1 MFCDEILELIE
12 PIAAGDLTPDGR
24 ASAHLASCADCAAA
38 LESARGLERVLQTRA
53 APRPTPQFTARI
65 MGRLRRDRW
74 RREQFLDAGFNLAI
88 GAVLFGVLAAA
99 WLLLSRSGLTGLGQ
113 QAVDVLNA
121 AVVNVARRVVPS
133 LPLYAGAAAL
143 LATALGLWWWAERD
157 ITLWR

>member
-24 ASAHLASCADCAAA
+24 MSAHLASCAGCAAA
-38 LESARGLERVLQTRA
+38 LESARGLERVLQTRS

-88 GAVLFGVLAAA
+88 GLVLFGVVVAA
-99 WLLLSRSGLTGLGQ
+99 WLLLYRSGLTGVGQ
-113 QAVDVLNA
+113 QAVDLLNA

-133 LPLYAGAAAL
+133 LPLYVGAAAL
-143 LATALGLWWWAERD
+143 LATALGVWWWAERD
-157 ITLWR
+157 ITL